1 MHNSQRSAARIFSNS
16 RIGRLRYLTY
26 STALLALLVFPG
38 LLLCFFSSWQWHTY
52 PAGVLLLCISLL
64 LYAFFSVRRLHDFGC
79 SGWWLVLPVC
89 AYLWSL
95 KTILHT
101 RLLLAAAFHL
111 HMVLIPILC
120 IAAIFTLP
128 ALIPESPRKN
138 HFGTPPLPISLRTGI
153 TAVAVYISLCL
164 VWISIP
170 VGKYFYLKLLQ
181 QQAVA
186 ESLALAISAEA
197 PLREYFGAHKSWP
210 QNFTS
215 LFPPVMLR
223 DGGLEYR
230 FAFWQSRDGT
240 LVVEAPLHIDGYPT
254 VSAGSRPGWGV
265 AVWTSDGGETW
276 HCGPYGGELPG
287 ILPESCRESHIPPP
301 RIPWLA

>member
-1 MHNSQRSAARIFSNS
+1 MDQSQSGAAKIFTKS

-38 LLLCFFSSWQWHTY
+38 LLLCFFNSWQWHTY

-89 AYLWSL
+89 AYLWLL
-95 KTILHT
+95 KITLNLAYMPAELFHPHMLLIRILG
-101 RLLLAAAFHL
+101 
-111 HMVLIPILC
+111 
-120 IAAIFTLP
+120 IAAIFMLP
-128 ALIPESPRKN
+128 ALFPGSPRDN
-138 HFGTPPLPISLRTGI
+138 RFGTPPLPISLRTGI

-240 LVVEAPLHIDGYPT
+240 LVVEVPLHIDGYHGLH
-254 VSAGSRPGWGV
+254 AGSQPGWGV
-265 AVWTSDGGETW
+265 AVWTSDGGKTW
-276 HCGPYGGELPG
+276 HCGPYRKLPG
-287 ILPESCRESHIPPP
+287 TLPESCHASHVPPP
-301 RIPWLA
+301 RVHWLM